1 MLCLTKGQNTMKNK
15 QKSVSGI
22 KNKPEIKFIKKP
34 NYHNEEVLIHCI
46 NSEPH
51 SLLFDKKFISY
62 DEKTVVNLCE
72 DLEANFDYLI
82 ALLEHSKNQESLS
95 RQITVANSLVWA
107 SLFHL
112 HEEFVPEKYKQEDSK
127 N

>member
-1 MLCLTKGQNTMKNK
+1 MKNK
-15 QKSVSGI
+15 EKGASDIQ
-22 KNKPEIKFIKKP
+22 NKPQIKFIKKP

-51 SLLFDKKFISY
+51 SLLFDMQFINY
-62 DEKTVVNLCE
+62 DEKTVLELCE
-72 DLEANFDYLI
+72 DLQTNFDYLI
-82 ALLEHSKNQESLS
+82 ALLKHSNNQESLS

-107 SLFHL
+107 SLFHI
-112 HEEFVPEKYKQEDSK
+112 HEEFVPEKYKQEDSH